1 MPVRV
6 DQAGHESPAAAID
19 HLRTIRRRRVARDEG
34 FDPIAFDEQTRPF
47 AQGARLS
54 IEQPKIREQ
63 DRSRR
68 RGWNRLCGG
77 VSRQSERCD

>member
-1 MPVRV
+1 MQLGFV
-6 DQAGHESPAAAID
+6 SAILGD
-19 HLRTIRRRRVARDEG
+19 LSLEQVLSFARDEG
-34 FDPIAFDEQTRPF
+34 FDPIAFNEQTHPF

-68 RGWNRLCGG
+68 RGWNRLRGG
-77 VSRQSERCD
+77 MSRQSERCD